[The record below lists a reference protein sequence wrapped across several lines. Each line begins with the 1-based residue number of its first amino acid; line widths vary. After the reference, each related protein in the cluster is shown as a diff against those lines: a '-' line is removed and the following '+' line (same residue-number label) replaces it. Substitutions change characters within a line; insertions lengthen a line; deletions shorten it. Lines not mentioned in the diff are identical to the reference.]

1 MIEFFA
7 GFFVG
12 VTATLLSKLAG
23 WVARKDFYLINKIES
38 NDFDYNEGTGDLSVE
53 DILKL
58 NFSKEGTV

>member
-12 VTATLLSKLAG
+12 VVSTLLSKLSG
-23 WVARKDFYLINKIES
+23 WITKKDFYLINKIES

-58 NFSKEGTV
+58 NLSKEGTL